1 MKKNIVYFLILITI
15 GVYSQGIE
23 KSILLKDAITDQ
35 PIEDAT
41 VFVTKTKQTLLSNA
55 DGKVTFELKGGSNIQ
70 ISHTS
75 YITSIVRSAL
85 LKEKVT
91 TVYLKSNITDLD
103 ELVFTKQHPQKILK
117 NLIENSKNKLT
128 APGRLKIYSRE
139 FFKLN
144 GAYSYYTDGLLN
156 FQIFGKSRKF
166 DTNILVEQNRSYGL
180 LDEEVKADLL
190 GYNLNNIMENYYNFK
205 YLNRVLDPKSKT
217 DFDYLIKVY
226 SKNRDYNIMS
236 IVPAEN
242 SKGLLDA
249 FSIIYDTEKKLI
261 IEVSA
266 DLSPSA
272 MAKVEDKVAVGS
284 KNVFKSEF
292 KTIYRV
298 EDSQYYLLSSKEE
311 VGFEKVEKKGTK
323 KIEVRNYLVTTNFS
337 TQNYSFKA
345 NEVFKDKTLFNKKNT
360 ILTDYWKL
368 SGLTPSDEEQEIIKH
383 IEDTK

>member
-1 MKKNIVYFLILITI
+1 MKHFFLLFLILIPI
-15 GVYSQGIE
+15 AAFSQSIE
-23 KSILLKDAITDQ
+23 KSILLKDAITDK

-41 VFVTKTKQTLLSNA
+41 VYVIKTKQTLLSNA
-55 DGKVTFELKGGSNIQ
+55 DGKVTFELKGGSSIQ
-70 ISHTS
+70 ITHTS
-75 YITSIVRSAL
+75 YVISIVRSTL

-91 TVYLKSNITDLD
+91 TVYLKSNVTDLD

-117 NLIENSKNKLT
+117 NLIENSKKKLT

-144 GAYSYYTDGLLN
+144 GNYSYYTDGLLN
-156 FQIFGKSRKF
+156 FQIFSKSRKF

-180 LDEEVKADLL
+180 QDAEVKADLL

-217 DFDYLIKVY
+217 DFDFLIKIY
-226 SKNRDYNIMS
+226 SKNKDYNIMTIKPS
-236 IVPAEN
+236 EN
-242 SKGLLDA
+242 AKGLLDD
-249 FSIIYDTEKKLI
+249 FSIIYDSEKKLI
-261 IEVSA
+261 IEVTA
-266 DLSPSA
+266 DLSAAA
-272 MAKVEDKVAVGS
+272 MAKVEDKVVVGS
-284 KNVFKSEF
+284 KNVFKSEY

-298 EDSQYYLLSSKEE
+298 DDDLYYLLSSKEE

-337 TQNYSFKA
+337 NQNYSFKA